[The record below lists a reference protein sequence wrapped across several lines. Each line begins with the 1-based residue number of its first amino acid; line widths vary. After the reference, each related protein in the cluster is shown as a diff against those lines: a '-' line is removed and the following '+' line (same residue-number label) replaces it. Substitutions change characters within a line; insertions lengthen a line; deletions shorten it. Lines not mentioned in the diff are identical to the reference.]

1 MRRALPGFPEGDGM
15 TVPDS
20 LAFVAGG
27 AVERSA
33 ASTGSRTRSGGGEVE
48 RLLCGRGRV
57 VGERGGQG

>member
-1 MRRALPGFPEGDGM
+1 M

-20 LAFVAGG
+20 VAFVAGC

-33 ASTGSRTRSGGGEVE
+33 ASTGSRTRSGGGEAE